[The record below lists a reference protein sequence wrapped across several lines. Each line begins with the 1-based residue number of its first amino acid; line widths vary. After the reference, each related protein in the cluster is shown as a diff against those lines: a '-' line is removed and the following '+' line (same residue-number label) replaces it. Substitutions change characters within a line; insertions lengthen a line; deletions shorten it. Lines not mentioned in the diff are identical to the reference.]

1 MFALLLEWNLAG
13 KPPELLGE
21 LRRYI
26 TEESWDHDRSVD
38 GLFQKV
44 WLSRI
49 DPDAFAAFSL
59 WTSAAA
65 REREIR
71 RMHRVK
77 DIIGI
82 DADIETWDV
91 EAAQEGRHGSV
102 DLTSMGKAWP
112 GSAALF

>member
-1 MFALLLEWNLAG
+1 MFALLLTWDLAG

-26 TEESWDHDRSVD
+26 TEEAWDQDRSVD
-38 GLFQKV
+38 GLLQKI

-59 WTSAAA
+59 WTNAEGRA
-65 REREIR
+65 REIR
-71 RMHRVK
+71 QMQRVK

-82 DADIETWDV
+82 DAGIETWDV
-91 EAAQEGRHGSV
+91 EAAQEGRHGPV
-102 DLTSMGKAWP
+102 DLTTMGKAWP
-112 GSAALF
+112 GADAPF

>member
-1 MFALLLEWNLAG
+1 MFALLLKWDLAG
-13 KPPELLGE
+13 RPPELLGE

-26 TEESWDHDRSVD
+26 TEESWDHYRSID

-49 DPDAFAAFSL
+49 DPDGFAAFYL
-59 WTSAAA
+59 WTSAEA

-77 DIIGI
+77 QIIGV
-82 DADIETWDV
+82 DASVEAWDV
-91 EAAQEGRHGSV
+91 EAAQEGRHGPI
-102 DLTSMGKAWP
+102 DLTSIGKAWP
-112 GSAALF
+112 APAAPI